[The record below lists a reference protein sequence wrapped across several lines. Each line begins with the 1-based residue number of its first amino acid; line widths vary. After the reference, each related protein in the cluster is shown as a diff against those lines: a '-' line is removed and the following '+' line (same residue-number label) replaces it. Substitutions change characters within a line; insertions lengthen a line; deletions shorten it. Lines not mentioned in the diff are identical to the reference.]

1 MVAEPLPEQ
10 PSARA
15 QRIGLRRALAG
26 LRDAGTAPADD
37 RDAWNRT
44 VIAALTELRAA
55 LARHAEFTEGPDG
68 LFAEVREQEPRLVHR
83 VQQLEGEH
91 GDLENAVDR
100 CAGDLAGSDAATAAA
115 SVAAV
120 ATAFER
126 HVHRGAELVYDA
138 YNVDISSGD

>member
-1 MVAEPLPEQ
+1 MSSEPLPQQ

-15 QRIGLRRALAG
+15 QRIGLRNALSTLRAASE
-26 LRDAGTAPADD
+26 APAAD
-37 RDAWNRT
+37 REAWNRA

-68 LFAEVREQEPRLVHR
+68 LFAEVREQAPRLLHR
-83 VQQLEGEH
+83 VQQLEAEH
-91 GDLENAVDR
+91 GDLGNSVDR
-100 CAGDLAGSDAATAAA
+100 CAGGLAAQDAPAA
-115 SVAAV
+115 SESVAVVV
-120 ATAFER
+120 AAFER

>member
-1 MVAEPLPEQ
+1 MATEPLPEQ

-15 QRIGLRRALAG
+15 QRIGLRTALAG
-26 LRDAGTAPADD
+26 LRTAGAAPVDD
-37 RDAWNRT
+37 RGVWNRT

-68 LFAEVREQEPRLVHR
+68 LFAEVRGREPRLVHR
-83 VQQLEGEH
+83 VELLESEH

-100 CAGDLAGSDAATAAA
+100 CAGDLADSDAATAAA

-120 ATAFER
+120 GNAFER
-126 HVHRGAELVYDA
+126 HIHRGAELVYDA